1 MRERRN
7 VFWTWRATL
16 LDDGGAEEALKVAT
30 PRKLESRNELFRHG
44 GSANHVPPFE
54 NSDGE
59 ACACEVRG
67 RREAVVAA
75 SDDQRV
81 PFLVLQRAYGAGTA
95 AAKAPPPHFVYL
107 SLLAFT
113 DFSVLIE

>member
-1 MRERRN
+1 MPKRRK

-30 PRKLESRNELFRHG
+30 PRKLESRNELFCHG
-44 GSANHVPPFE
+44 SSADHVPPFE
-54 NSDGE
+54 NSNQEEG
-59 ACACEVRG
+59 ACQVRG
-67 RREAVVAA
+67 CREAVVAA

-95 AAKAPPPHFVYL
+95 AAKAPPPHFVSL